1 MSAALPTVG
10 SSLGGGYTSDTDTFS
25 PVLASTFNIIF
36 QEEVKRRSTA
46 IEYSFSSFD
55 DEILLEDNNFTEL
68 GTVFSIENEVGG
80 DDTIILEDSLNP
92 IAFAGDIISL
102 ENGLG
107 QIIVEESLSSL
118 DIGNRIISE
127 SGVEVTHDLLLEP
140 ETNTMNG

>member
-1 MSAALPTVG
+1 MSASLPTVG

-68 GTVFSIENEVGG
+68 GTVFSI
-80 DDTIILEDSLNP
+80 
-92 IAFAGDIISL
+92 
-102 ENGLG
+102 
-107 QIIVEESLSSL
+107 
-118 DIGNRIISE
+118 
-127 SGVEVTHDLLLEP
+127 
-140 ETNTMNG
+140 